1 MRPSGIPPPRR
12 NQSAQAALGAS
23 LGQRLYT
30 LSKVGNPRKS
40 HDLAT
45 PCRLGR
51 LIPTGWGDSAWPHAL
66 PPRSGGVSL
75 QKRSLERR
83 PKSQPLGGISL
94 GLERYNLD
102 LGHLFARKAIRPK
115 DKKPSFCSKRQR
127 LNGLTVR
134 VAPTPTARCW
144 CLWW

>member
-1 MRPSGIPPPRR
+1 MRPSEIPPRRR
-12 NQSAQAALGAS
+12 NQSAQAARRGQVVS
-23 LGQRLYT
+23 LSWIADSWKGLQPLSWRSSQR
-30 LSKVGNPRKS
+30 
-40 HDLAT
+40 
-45 PCRLGR
+45 RLGR
-51 LIPTGWGDSAWPHAL
+51 LIPTAWGDFAWPHAL

-102 LGHLFARKAIRPK
+102 LGHLFARKAIRPEA
-115 DKKPSFCSKRQR
+115 KKPSFCPKRQR

-134 VAPTPTARCW
+134 VAPIPTATCW